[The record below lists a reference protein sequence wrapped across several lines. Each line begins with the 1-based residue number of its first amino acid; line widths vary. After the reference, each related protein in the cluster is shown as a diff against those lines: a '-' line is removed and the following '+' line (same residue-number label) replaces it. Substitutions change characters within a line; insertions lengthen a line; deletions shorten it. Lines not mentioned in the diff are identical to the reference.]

1 MLCCVVLCVVNYEK
15 GDKMTKSIS
24 LTEILKKM
32 DKVYN
37 ISKRDTESLIIP
49 LVTFKKI
56 MMLYPEDG
64 PVISCERTIKEKYRC
79 MKEFGILNQSG
90 RINFDEFCRWV
101 AE

>member
-1 MLCCVVLCVVNYEK
+1 MI
-15 GDKMTKSIS
+15 D
-24 LTEILKKM
+24 ILKKV

-37 ISKRDTESLIIP
+37 IQERPTESLMIP
-49 LVTFKKI
+49 LITFKKI

-79 MKEFGILNQSG
+79 LKEFGILNQSG
-90 RINFDEFCRWV
+90 RINYDEFIKWV